1 MNKTIGWVLATVAVI
16 AAAALI
22 FVVPKLGNEDNSAG
36 RPAQRQT
43 GGAGKQPGGTQLIIG
58 EADAPKTITEY
69 GDYKCPNCTRFHT
82 GSYTQLK
89 QDYLHSGKAK
99 LVFRNLPYIAEDSRT
114 AAEGSYCANEQGLF
128 EQYHEAVYDYIA
140 NIYDTEGQSREFDNI
155 LTADVLSGI
164 VSGAGGEKQQF
175 SNCLQ
180 ETKYANQVDEDLR
193 ASEDDGA
200 SGTPT
205 FIVAGQKIVGA
216 QPISTFRTL
225 LEAN

>member
-1 MNKTIGWVLATVAVI
+1 
-16 AAAALI
+16 
-22 FVVPKLGNEDNSAG
+22 
-36 RPAQRQT
+36 
-43 GGAGKQPGGTQLIIG
+43 
-58 EADAPKTITEY
+58 
-69 GDYKCPNCTRFHT
+69 
-82 GSYTQLK
+82 
-89 QDYLHSGKAK
+89 
-99 LVFRNLPYIAEDSRT
+99 
-114 AAEGSYCANEQGLF
+114 
-128 EQYHEAVYDYIA
+128 
-140 NIYDTEGQSREFDNI
+140 
-155 LTADVLSGI
+155 